1 MAKQGEID
9 YLKNIGDAGVRHAI
23 HKPFSDPD
31 CGRFLMEI
39 GLVLSLLPPPP
50 RRLLDLGCG
59 TGWTSVFFARRGYHV
74 VGVDISSDM
83 IDHASRNPDALGLA
97 NLRFQVSDYE
107 DLRFAEEFDCTVFF
121 DALHHA
127 VDEKLAIERTYA
139 SLKPGGT
146 CVASEPGAGH
156 QDAESSREAVKKWN
170 VTEKDMP
177 PDKIIA
183 LARAAGFR
191 EFKVYPHPFDMSK
204 VLEQC
209 FDSNALPSF
218 DPAVKPPLRA
228 RVKDWLG
235 LVPLPTESPGFHRVR
250 YSETISALVYMLASV
265 GNTGVVKMIK

>member
-23 HKPFSDPD
+23 NKPFSDPD
-31 CGRFLMEI
+31 CDRFLIEF

-50 RRLLDLGCG
+50 ARLLDLGCG
-59 TGWTSVFFARRGYHV
+59 TGWTSVLFARRGYDV

-83 IDHASRNPDALGLA
+83 IEHAGRNPDARGLA

-107 DLRFAEEFDCTVFF
+107 DLRFAEEFDCAVFF

-127 VDEKLAIERTYA
+127 VDEKLAVERTYA
-139 SLKPGGT
+139 ALKPGGA
-146 CVASEPGAGH
+146 CVASEPGKGH

-170 VTEKDMP
+170 VTEKDMH

-191 EFKVYPHPFDMSK
+191 EFKVYPHLFDMSQ
-204 VLEQC
+204 VVAQS
-209 FDSNALPSF
+209 FDSNAVPAF
-218 DPAVKPPLRA
+218 DPAEKPSLKA
-228 RVKDWLG
+228 RVKER
-235 LVPLPTESPGFHRVR
+235 LVPLPKESPALRRMR

-265 GNTGVVKMIK
+265 GNTGVVRMIK